1 MESVNVMRVCFCVW
15 VVEIGGSPFS
25 VFGLCG
31 KFAVLFLEIQRDN
44 FNFYLHNMQD
54 GGGRQLA
61 PSIKF
66 SITFMISCALFHF
79 PIFPISHRQDMYI
92 RTMILFAFLFALFWF
107 LFLCRFYCII
117 FSAGDSS
124 FYACVYSGMKRF
136 WRNGEM

>member
-1 MESVNVMRVCFCVW
+1 MESVNVMRVCVCVGGGNCWIALFRFWALWKIRRFILRNSARQFQLLFAQHAGW
-15 VVEIGGSPFS
+15 V
-25 VFGLCG
+25 
-31 KFAVLFLEIQRDN
+31 
-44 FNFYLHNMQD
+44 
-54 GGGRQLA
+54 GRQLA